1 MAAICLEAGNARLR
15 VDPADGGRW
24 TSLEVDGLELLA
36 AVHIAGAHPPV
47 LAGCFAMAPFA
58 GRLHQAKLEWRGE
71 AYELPVHAPPHA
83 IHGTAVDAGWDVVG
97 ATGSSVVLEHDL
109 YDPWPF
115 EGLVRAEVALRPGGL
130 DARLSLHARED
141 MPVVLGWHPWFR
153 RELGRGDPVVV
164 HVASDEQYERGPD
177 GLPTGRL
184 VSPLPGPWDD
194 CFVGL
199 RESPRL
205 VWPEALEVTL
215 TSSADYLVV
224 FDEHP
229 DAVCQEPQTGPPDAV
244 RLGRATVVGAGETL
258 DLVTAMSWTSLAS
271 SR

>member
-36 AVHIAGAHPPV
+36 AVHIAGAHPPI

-58 GRLHQAKLEWRGE
+58 GRLHEGKLEWRQE
-71 AYELPVHAPPHA
+71 AHDLPVHAPPHA

-97 ATGSSVVLEHDL
+97 VTRSSVELEHDL

-153 RELGRGDPVVV
+153 RQLRRGDPVVMR
-164 HVASDEQYERGPD
+164 VAAAEQYERGPG

-184 VSPLPGPWDD
+184 IPPLRGSRDD
-194 CFVGL
+194 CFTGL
-199 RESPRL
+199 HEPPRL
-205 VWPEALEVTL
+205 VWPGAVELTL
-215 TSSADYLVV
+215 TSSADHWVV

-229 DAVCQEPQTGPPDAV
+229 DAVCLEPQTGPPDAV
-244 RLGRATVVGAGETL
+244 RLGRATVVGAGETQ
-258 DLVTAMSWTSLAS
+258 DLTMSLRWNPLSE
-271 SR
+271 